1 LGKTVDPKFFEEPRM
16 NKHISIVIPA
26 YNEEAVIPELKDRL
40 KKLMENCPNYDF
52 EVIIVENGSG
62 DGSFPLLVAIHY
74 HDPRFKIVQLSRNFG
89 CDGGITAGLMY
100 ATGDAAVI
108 MNADLQDQPELIPEF
123 IKNWESGYE
132 IVYGV
137 ILKREGINIVRRFMS
152 RVAYALIF
160 KLSNNMIPR
169 DATDFRL
176 IDKKVYTIINAMKEK
191 NKFLRGLIVWT
202 GFKQVGV
209 PFERQP
215 RFAGDSKSG
224 FLNAWNVAMNGIFS
238 FSYFPLKIGITTGFI
253 LSTVAFLAAL
263 YEIYLY
269 LVYGREVPG
278 FTTMIL
284 IMLLGFGMVFL
295 MFGIMGS
302 YIERIYDEVKQRPNY
317 IIRNEIGFEKEI

>member
-1 LGKTVDPKFFEEPRM
+1 MELCFF
-16 NKHISIVIPA
+16 I
-26 YNEEAVIPELKDRL
+26 
-40 KKLMENCPNYDF
+40 DF
-52 EVIIVENGSG
+52 EVIIVENGSS
-62 DGSFPLLVAIHY
+62 DSSFPLLVAIHY
-74 HDPRFKIVQLSRNFG
+74 HDPRFKVVQLSRNFG
-89 CDGGITAGLMY
+89 CDGGITAGLAY
-100 ATGDAAVI
+100 AKGDAAII
-108 MNADLQDQPELIPEF
+108 MNADLQDPPELIPQF
-123 IKNWESGYE
+123 IEKWEAGYE

-137 ILKREGINIVRRFMS
+137 ILKREGVNIVRKFMS

-176 IDKKVYTIINAMKEK
+176 IDRKVYTIINTMKEK

-202 GFKQVGV
+202 GFNQIGV

-238 FSYFPLKIGITTGFI
+238 FSYFPLKIGIAMGFI
-253 LSTVAFLAAL
+253 LSTLAFLAAI
-263 YEIYLY
+263 YEVYLY
-269 LVYGREVPG
+269 LVFGREVPG

-284 IMLLGFGMVFL
+284 IMLLGFGILFL

-302 YIERIYDEVKQRPNY
+302 YIERIYDEVKERPNY
-317 IIRNEIGFEKEI
+317 IIKNRVGFNE